1 MQNIRVLIE
10 LEKTMINPIS
20 DTSKSIIS
28 AFDSQMQKKPSQEY
42 NEFAS
47 INVEFSEQAKKI
59 KMLED
64 DSPMVGLLKSEFDE
78 VFGLDDTNK
87 KLFLENLDR
96 ILVSNGL

>member
-1 MQNIRVLIE
+1 
-10 LEKTMINPIS
+10 MINPIS
-20 DTSKSIIS
+20 ETSKSIIS

-47 INVEFSEQAKKI
+47 INVEFSEQAKKMKI
-59 KMLED
+59 FD
-64 DSPMVGLLKSEFDE
+64 GDGAMVGLLKGEFDE

-96 ILVSNGL
+96 ILVGNGL

>member
-1 MQNIRVLIE
+1 M
-10 LEKTMINPIS
+10 EKFMINPIS

-47 INVEFSEQAKKI
+47 INVEFSEQAKKM

-64 DSPMVGLLKSEFDE
+64 DSPIVGLLKSEFDE
-78 VFGLDDTNK
+78 VFELDDTNK
-87 KLFLENLDR
+87 KLLLESLDQ
-96 ILVSNGL
+96 ILVDNGL